1 MKTLAITALS
11 ASGRAFD
18 IEFPLHPQTRSED
31 GVSRL
36 VTRMLD
42 TLSLTLAERKD
53 ISDGDVLQSLA
64 MTLAIRARMLNG
76 NPDTLKTL
84 IDELLRNAM
93 SAAQSSNPY
102 LASRG

>member
-11 ASGRAFD
+11 ATGRAYD
-18 IEFPLHPQTRSED
+18 IEFPLHPQTRSEE

-36 VTRMLD
+36 VTRLLD

-64 MTLAIRARMLNG
+64 MTLAVRSRMLNG
-76 NPDTLKTL
+76 NPDAMLNL
-84 IDELLRNAM
+84 INDLLRNAM
-93 SAAQSSNPY
+93 SAAQSSSPY
-102 LASRG
+102 LAARG